1 MEQSNWQLYERAQRE
16 VYRKLKLREKPE
28 AVVGAGWGFLDHFF
42 IFLFS
47 LGFFG
52 RIDFR
57 PKRVKRIMIP
67 TVLMILTYEMKQ
79 LMGIS
84 SMNQLEAHLFRDT
97 ALLKIIGFTARQIQE
112 GFCQRGKGKR
122 RGPMHRDTL
131 GDFLSKFSSQ
141 EVDFIL
147 REAVRVLVKHKLIRG
162 RTYIL
167 DATDLPTTKCSKGCG
182 VKRVVRREWNSKEG
196 KEVEVVKYVYG
207 YKLLVLLEASHK
219 IVVAAR
225 VVKINEHEKNFTREM
240 IKEAQQRTSGK
251 VKVLL
256 VDRGFIDGV
265 LLWWLSKK
273 MGIKFVIPAR
283 SNMEV
288 SQDIRGFRLEKADG
302 QRIFIEETKEMKVVG
317 VKGLVS
323 YDQFGEEEHQRTKG
337 RKNFKANPINAV
349 MVIRWGGRDYEP
361 GKEKVFLTNLS
372 VSGPMK
378 IIDQYDLRSEI
389 ENQGFRELKQGYHLL
404 NYPQKTVAA
413 VQAHAVLTLII
424 YSMVNAYKSKQG
436 QRLAHLGIRRWRGK
450 QMGESIHKMI
460 VYYEGIYGIVD
471 VEELFYLMDMTPKE
485 LYRLKITQLQK
496 EIE

>member
-1 MEQSNWQLYERAQRE
+1 MKKSRWQFYERAQRE
-16 VYRKLKLREKPE
+16 VYRKLKGRERPE

-47 LGFFG
+47 LGFFA

-57 PKRVKRIMIP
+57 PKRVKRVMIP

-84 SMNQLEAHLFRDT
+84 SMNQLEEHLFRDT

-112 GFCQRGKGKR
+112 GFCRRGKGKR

-131 GDFLSKFSSQ
+131 ADFLSKFSSK

-162 RTYIL
+162 RAYIL
-167 DATDLPTTKCSKGCG
+167 DATDLPTTKCYKGCG
-182 VKRVVRREWNSKEG
+182 VKKVVQRKWSQEG

-207 YKLLVLLEASHK
+207 YKLLVLLEAK
-219 IVVAAR
+219 QKMVVAAR
-225 VVKINEHEKNFTREM
+225 VVKINEHEKNFTKEM
-240 IKEAQQRTSGK
+240 IKEAQHRTGGK
-251 VKVLL
+251 LKVLL

-273 MGIKFVIPAR
+273 MKIKFVIPAR

-288 SQDIRGFRLEKADG
+288 SQDIRGFRSEKGDG
-302 QRIFIEETKEMKVVG
+302 QRIFTEQTQEMKVMG
-317 VKGLVS
+317 VRGLLS
-323 YDQFGEEEHQRTKG
+323 YDQFGEEEHGRRKG
-337 RKNFKANPINAV
+337 RKDFKANPINGV
-349 MVIRWGGRDYEP
+349 MVLRWDKKDYPP
-361 GKEKVFLTNLS
+361 GKEKVFLTNLA
-372 VSGPMK
+372 VSRPMK

-389 ENQGFRELKQGYHLL
+389 ENRGFRELKQGYHLL
-404 NYPQKTVAA
+404 KYPQKTEAA
-413 VQAHAVLTLII
+413 VRAHAVLTLIL
-424 YSMVNAYKSKQG
+424 YSMVNAYKSEQG

-485 LYRLKITQLQK
+485 LYRLKINQLQR

>member
-1 MEQSNWQLYERAQRE
+1 MKKSSWQVYERVQRE
-16 VYRKLKLREKPE
+16 VYRKLKRREKPE

-47 LGFFG
+47 LGFFV
-52 RIDFR
+52 RMDFR
-57 PKRVKRIMIP
+57 PKRVKRVMIP

-84 SMNQLEAHLFRDT
+84 SMNQLEEHLFRDT

-112 GFCQRGKGKR
+112 GFCQRGNGKR

-131 GDFLSKFSSQ
+131 ADFLSKFSSK

-147 REAVRVLVKHKLIRG
+147 REAVRVLVKHNLIRG
-162 RTYIL
+162 RAYIL
-167 DATDLPTTKCSKGCG
+167 DATDLPTTKQYKGCG
-182 VKRVVRREWNSKEG
+182 VKKVVKREWDSKGG

-207 YKLLVLLEASHK
+207 YKLLVLLEAKHK

-225 VVKINEHEKNFTREM
+225 VVRINEHEKNFTQEM
-240 IKEAQQRTSGK
+240 IKEAQQRTDGK

-256 VDRGFIDGV
+256 VDRGFIDGS
-265 LLWWLSKK
+265 LLWWLSRK

-288 SQDIRGFRLEKADG
+288 SQDIRGFRSEKADG
-302 QRIFIEETKEMKVVG
+302 VIFVEQTPEMKVMG
-317 VKGLVS
+317 VRGLLS
-323 YDQFGEEEHQRTKG
+323 YDQFGEEDHGRRKG
-337 RKNFKANPINAV
+337 RKDFKANPINGV
-349 MVIRWGGRDYEP
+349 MVLRWDRKEYP
-361 GKEKVFLTNLS
+361 RGKEKVFLTNLP
-372 VSGPMK
+372 VSRPMR
-378 IIDQYDLRSEI
+378 IIDHYDLRSEI
-389 ENQGFRELKQGYHLL
+389 ENRGFRELKQGYHLL
-404 NYPQKTVAA
+404 KFPQKTVAA
-413 VQAHAVLTLII
+413 VRAHAVLTLII
-424 YSMVNAYKSKQG
+424 YSMVNAYKSDQG
-436 QRLAHLGIRRWRGK
+436 QRLAHLGIRRWRAR

-471 VEELFYLMDMTPKE
+471 VEELFYLVDMTPKE
-485 LYRLKITQLQK
+485 LYRLKIEQLQK

>member
-1 MEQSNWQLYERAQRE
+1 MKKSRWQFYERAQGE
-16 VYRKLKLREKPE
+16 VYRKLKGRERPE
-28 AVVGAGWGFLDHFF
+28 AVVGAGWGLLDHFF

-47 LGFFG
+47 LGFFA

-57 PKRVKRIMIP
+57 PKRVKRVMIP

-79 LMGIS
+79 LTGIS
-84 SMNQLEAHLFRDT
+84 SMNQLEEHLFRDT

-131 GDFLSKFSSQ
+131 ADFLSKFSSK
-141 EVDFIL
+141 EMDFIL

-162 RTYIL
+162 RTFIL
-167 DATDLPTTKCSKGCG
+167 DATDLPTTKHYKGCG
-182 VKRVVRREWNSKEG
+182 VKKVVKKVRNKDG
-196 KEVEVVKYVYG
+196 QEVETVKYVSG
-207 YKLLVLLEASHK
+207 YKLLVLMEARHK

-225 VVKINEHEKNFTREM
+225 VVKINEHEKNFTKEM
-240 IKEAQQRTSGK
+240 IKEAQHRTGGK
-251 VKVLL
+251 LKVLL

-273 MGIKFVIPAR
+273 MKIKFVIPAR

-288 SQDIRGFRLEKADG
+288 SQDIRGFRSEKADTKM
-302 QRIFIEETKEMKVVG
+302 IFVEETKEMKVMG
-317 VKGLVS
+317 VRGLLS
-323 YDQFGEEEHQRTKG
+323 YDQFGEEEHGRRKG
-337 RKNFKANPINAV
+337 RKDFKANPINGV
-349 MVIRWGGRDYEP
+349 MVLRWDGRDYEP
-361 GKEKVFLTNLS
+361 GKEKVFLTNFS
-372 VSGPMK
+372 VSRPMK
-378 IIDQYDLRSEI
+378 IIERYDLRSEI

-404 NYPQKTVAA
+404 KYPQKTEAA
-413 VQAHAVLTLII
+413 VRAHVVLTVII
-424 YSMVNAYKSKQG
+424 YSLVNAYKSEQG

-450 QMGESIHKMI
+450 QMGQSIHKMI

-485 LYRLKITQLQK
+485 LYRLKIKQLQR

>member
-1 MEQSNWQLYERAQRE
+1 MKSRWQFYERAQKE
-16 VYRKLKLREKPE
+16 VYRKLKAREKPE
-28 AVVGAGWGFLDHFF
+28 AVVGAGWGLLDHFF

-47 LGFFG
+47 LGFFA

-57 PKRVKRIMIP
+57 PKRVKRVMVP

-84 SMNQLEAHLFRDT
+84 SMNQLEEHLFRDT

-112 GFCQRGKGKR
+112 GFCHRGKRKR
-122 RGPMHRDTL
+122 QGPIHRDTL
-131 GDFLSKFSSQ
+131 ADLLSKFSSK

-167 DATDLPTTKCSKGCG
+167 DASDLPTTKRYKGCG
-182 VKRVVRREWNSKEG
+182 AKKVVKKKWSSKEG
-196 KEVEVVKYVYG
+196 TEVESVKYVYG
-207 YKLLVLLEASHK
+207 YKLLVLLEARHK

-225 VVKINEHEKNFTREM
+225 VVKINEHEKNFT
-240 IKEAQQRTSGK
+240 KELVGEGQRRTGGK
-251 VKVLL
+251 LKVLL

-273 MGIKFVIPAR
+273 MKIKFVIPAR

-288 SQDIRGFRLEKADG
+288 SQDIRGFRLEKADD
-302 QRIFIEETKEMKVVG
+302 QRIFTEQTKEIKVMG
-317 VKGLVS
+317 VRGLLS
-323 YDQFGEEEHQRTKG
+323 YDQFGEEVHRRRKG
-337 RKNFKANPINAV
+337 RKDFKANPINAV
-349 MVIRWGGRDYEP
+349 MVIRWDRKDYQP
-361 GKEKVFLTNLS
+361 GKEKIFLTNLP
-372 VSGPMK
+372 VSRPLR

-389 ENQGFRELKQGYHLL
+389 ENRGFRELKQGYHLL
-404 NYPQKTVAA
+404 KYPQKTISA
-413 VQAHAVLTLII
+413 VRAHAVLTLII
-424 YSMVNAYKSKQG
+424 YSLVNAYKSEHG

-450 QMGESIHKMI
+450 QMGQSIHKMI

-485 LYRLKITQLQK
+485 LYRLNIKQLQR

>member
-1 MEQSNWQLYERAQRE
+1 MEKSRWQFYERAQRE
-16 VYRKLKLREKPE
+16 VYRKLRAREKPE
-28 AVVGAGWGFLDHFF
+28 AVVGAGWGLLDHFF

-47 LGFFG
+47 LGFFA

-57 PKRVKRIMIP
+57 PERVKRVMVP

-84 SMNQLEAHLFRDT
+84 SMNQLEEHLFRDT

-131 GDFLSKFSSQ
+131 ADFLSKFSSQ

-147 REAVRVLVKHKLIRG
+147 KEAVRVLVKDRLIRG

-167 DATDLPTTKCSKGCG
+167 DATDLPTTKRYKGCG
-182 VKRVVRREWNSKEG
+182 VKKVVKREWSSKEG
-196 KEVEVVKYVYG
+196 KEVEMVKYVYG
-207 YKLLVLLEASHK
+207 YKLLVLLEARHK

-225 VVKINEHEKNFTREM
+225 VVKINEHEKNFTKELVREG
-240 IKEAQQRTSGK
+240 QRRTGGK
-251 VKVLL
+251 LKVLL
-256 VDRGFIDGV
+256 IDRGFIDGV

-273 MGIKFVIPAR
+273 MKIKFVIPAR

-288 SQDIRGFRLEKADG
+288 SQDIRGFRMEKADG
-302 QRIFIEETKEMKVVG
+302 QRIFTEQTKEIKVMG
-317 VKGLVS
+317 VRGLLS
-323 YDQFGEEEHQRTKG
+323 YDQFGEEEHRRRKG
-337 RKNFKANPINAV
+337 RKDFRANPINAV
-349 MVIRWGGRDYEP
+349 MVIRWDSKDYQP
-361 GKEKVFLTNLS
+361 GKEKVFLTNLP
-372 VSGPMK
+372 VSRPLR

-389 ENQGFRELKQGYHLL
+389 ENRGFRELKQGYHLL
-404 NYPQKTVAA
+404 KYPQKTVAA
-413 VQAHAVLTLII
+413 VRAHSVLTLII
-424 YSMVNAYKSKQG
+424 YSLVNAYKSEQG
-436 QRLAHLGIRRWRGK
+436 QRLAHLGIRRWRRK

-471 VEELFYLMDMTPKE
+471 VEELFFLMDMTPKE
-485 LYRLKITQLQK
+485 LYRLKINQLQR
-496 EIE
+496 EIA

>member
-1 MEQSNWQLYERAQRE
+1 MKSKWQFYERAQRE
-16 VYRKLKLREKPE
+16 VYRKLKVRERPE
-28 AVVGAGWGFLDHFF
+28 VVVGAGWGFLDHFF

-47 LGFFG
+47 LGFFA

-57 PKRVKRIMIP
+57 PQRVKRVMIP

-79 LMGIS
+79 LTGIS
-84 SMNQLEAHLFRDT
+84 SMNQLEEHLFRDT

-131 GDFLSKFSSQ
+131 ADFLSKFSSK

-167 DATDLPTTKCSKGCG
+167 DATDLRTTKRYKGCG
-182 VKRVVRREWNSKEG
+182 VKKVVKREWSSKEG
-196 KEVEVVKYVYG
+196 KEVEIVKYVYG
-207 YKLLVLLEASHK
+207 YKLLVLLEARHK

-225 VVKINEHEKNFTREM
+225 VVKINEHEKNFTKELVREG
-240 IKEAQQRTSGK
+240 QRRTGGK
-251 VKVLL
+251 VRVLL

-273 MGIKFVIPAR
+273 MKIKFVIPAR

-288 SQDIRGFRLEKADG
+288 SQDIRGFRSEKADG
-302 QRIFIEETKEMKVVG
+302 QRIFTEETKEIKVMG
-317 VKGLVS
+317 VRGLLS
-323 YDQFGEEEHQRTKG
+323 YDQFGEEAHRRTKG
-337 RKNFKANPINAV
+337 RKDFKANPINAV
-349 MVIRWGGRDYEP
+349 MVIRWDRKDYPP
-361 GKEKVFLTNLS
+361 GKEKVFLTNLP
-372 VSGPMK
+372 VSGPMR

-389 ENQGFRELKQGYHLL
+389 ENRGFRELKQGYHLL
-404 NYPQKTVAA
+404 KYPQKTVAA
-413 VQAHAVLTLII
+413 VRAHAVLTLII
-424 YSMVNAYKSKQG
+424 YSLVNAYKSEHG

-450 QMGESIHKMI
+450 QMGDSIHKMI

-485 LYRLKITQLQK
+485 LYRLKINQLQR

>member
-1 MEQSNWQLYERAQRE
+1 MKSRWQFYERAQRE
-16 VYRKLKLREKPE
+16 IYRKLKVRERPE

-42 IFLFS
+42 IFLLS
-47 LGFFG
+47 LGFFA
-52 RIDFR
+52 RVDFR
-57 PKRVKRIMIP
+57 PKRVKRVMIP

-84 SMNQLEAHLFRDT
+84 SMNQLEEHLFRDT
-97 ALLKIIGFTARQIQE
+97 ALLKIIGFTARQIQD
-112 GFCQRGKGKR
+112 GFCHRGKGKR

-131 GDFLSKFSSQ
+131 ADFLSRFSSK

-147 REAVRVLVKHKLIRG
+147 REAVRVLVKHRLIRG

-167 DATDLPTTKCSKGCG
+167 DATDLPTTKRYKGCG
-182 VKRVVRREWNSKEG
+182 VKKVVKREWSSKEG
-196 KEVEVVKYVYG
+196 KEVEIVKYVYG
-207 YKLLVLLEASHK
+207 YKLLILLEARHK

-225 VVKINEHEKNFTREM
+225 VVKINEHEKNFT
-240 IKEAQQRTSGK
+240 KELVKEGQWRTGGK

-273 MGIKFVIPAR
+273 MKIRFVIPAR

-288 SQDIRGFRLEKADG
+288 SQDIRGFRSEKADG
-302 QRIFIEETKEMKVVG
+302 QRIFVEETKEIKVMG
-317 VKGLVS
+317 VRGLLS
-323 YDQFGEEEHQRTKG
+323 YDQFGEEIHRRTKG
-337 RKNFKANPINAV
+337 RKDFKANPINAV
-349 MVIRWGGRDYEP
+349 MVIRWDRKEYQP
-361 GKEKVFLTNLS
+361 GKEKVFLTNLP
-372 VSGPMK
+372 VSGPMR

-389 ENQGFRELKQGYHLL
+389 ENRGFRELKQGYHLL
-404 NYPQKTVAA
+404 KYPQKTVA
-413 VQAHAVLTLII
+413 VVRAHAVLTLII
-424 YSMVNAYKSKQG
+424 YSLVNVYKSEHG

-450 QMGESIHKMI
+450 QMGDSIHKMI

-471 VEELFYLMDMTPKE
+471 VEELFYLIDMTPKG
-485 LYRLKITQLQK
+485 LYGLKVKQFQE

>member
-1 MEQSNWQLYERAQRE
+1 MRSKWAFYERAQKE
-16 VYRKLKLREKPE
+16 VYRKLKARERPE

-47 LGFFG
+47 LGFFA

-84 SMNQLEAHLFRDT
+84 SMNQLEEHLFRDT

-131 GDFLSKFSSQ
+131 ADLLSKFSSK

-147 REAVRVLVKHKLIRG
+147 KEAVRVLVKHKLIRG

-167 DATDLPTTKCSKGCG
+167 DASDLPTTQRYKGCG
-182 VKRVVRREWNSKEG
+182 VKKVVKKAWDKEG
-196 KEVEVVKYVYG
+196 QQVETVTYVYG
-207 YKLLVLLEASHK
+207 YKLLVLMEARHK
-219 IVVAAR
+219 IVVAAW
-225 VVKINEHEKNFTREM
+225 VVKINEHEKTFTKEMVREG
-240 IKEAQQRTSGK
+240 QQRTGGK
-251 VKVLL
+251 LKVLL

-265 LLWWLSKK
+265 VLWWLGKEMK
-273 MGIKFVIPAR
+273 IRFVIPAR
-283 SNMEV
+283 RNMEI
-288 SQDIRGFRLEKADG
+288 SQDIRGFRWEKADG
-302 QRIFIEETKEMKVVG
+302 RSVFVERTQEMKVTG
-317 VKGLVS
+317 VRGLLS
-323 YDQFGEEEHQRTKG
+323 YDQFGEEEHRRRKG
-337 RKNFKANPINAV
+337 RKDFKAHPINAV
-349 MVIRWGGRDYEP
+349 MVLRWDGRDYEP

-372 VSGPMK
+372 VSRPIK
-378 IIDQYDLRSEI
+378 IIEQYDLRSEI

-404 NYPQKTVAA
+404 KYPQKTEAA
-413 VQAHAVLTLII
+413 VRAHAVLTLII
-424 YSMVNAYKSKQG
+424 YSLVNAYKSEQG

-450 QMGESIHKMI
+450 QMGQSIHKMI
-460 VYYEGIYGIVD
+460 LYYEGIYGIVD

-485 LYRLKITQLQK
+485 LYRLKIKQLQS

>member
-1 MEQSNWQLYERAQRE
+1 MKKSRWQFYERAQRE
-16 VYRKLKLREKPE
+16 VYRKLKGRERPE

-47 LGFFG
+47 LVFFA

-57 PKRVKRIMIP
+57 PKRVKRVMIP

-84 SMNQLEAHLFRDT
+84 SMNQLEEHLFRDT

-131 GDFLSKFSSQ
+131 ADFLSKFSSQ
-141 EVDFIL
+141 EMDFIL

-167 DATDLPTTKCSKGCG
+167 DATDLPTTKGYKGCG
-182 VKRVVRREWNSKEG
+182 MKKGVQKVRNKDG
-196 KEVEVVKYVYG
+196 QEVETVKYVFG
-207 YKLLVLLEASHK
+207 YKLLVLMEASHK
-219 IVVAAR
+219 IIVAAR
-225 VVKINEHEKNFTREM
+225 VVKINEHEKNFTKEM
-240 IKEAQQRTSGK
+240 IKEAQHRTGGK
-251 VKVLL
+251 LQVLL

-273 MGIKFVIPAR
+273 MKIKFVIPAR

-288 SQDIRGFRLEKADG
+288 SQDIRGFRSEKADG
-302 QRIFIEETKEMKVVG
+302 QRVFTEESKEMKAMG
-317 VKGLVS
+317 VRGLLS
-323 YDQFGEEEHQRTKG
+323 YDQFGEEEHGRRKG
-337 RKNFKANPINAV
+337 RKDFKANPINGV
-349 MVIRWGGRDYEP
+349 MVLRWDGRDYEP
-361 GKEKVFLTNLS
+361 GKEKVFLTNFS
-372 VSGPMK
+372 VSRPMK
-378 IIDQYDLRSEI
+378 IIERYDLRSEI

-404 NYPQKTVAA
+404 KYPQKTEAA
-413 VQAHAVLTLII
+413 VRAHVVLTVII
-424 YSMVNAYKSKQG
+424 YSLVNAYKSEQG

-450 QMGESIHKMI
+450 QMGQSIHKMI

-471 VEELFYLMDMTPKE
+471 VEELFCLMDMTPKE
-485 LYRLKITQLQK
+485 LYRLKIKQLQR

>member
-1 MEQSNWQLYERAQRE
+1 MTSKWAFYERAQKE
-16 VYRKLKLREKPE
+16 VYRKLKARERPE

-47 LGFFG
+47 LGFFA

-84 SMNQLEAHLFRDT
+84 SMNQLEEHLFRDT

-131 GDFLSKFSSQ
+131 GDLLSKFSTQ

-147 REAVRVLVKHKLIRG
+147 KEAVRVLVKHKLIRG

-167 DATDLPTTKCSKGCG
+167 DASDLPTTQRYKGCG
-182 VKRVVRREWNSKEG
+182 VKKVVKKAWDKEG
-196 KEVEVVKYVYG
+196 QQVETVTYVYG
-207 YKLLVLLEASHK
+207 YKLLVLMEAKHK

-225 VVKINEHEKNFTREM
+225 VVKINEHEKTFTKEMVREG
-240 IKEAQQRTSGK
+240 QQRTGGK
-251 VKVLL
+251 LKVLL

-265 LLWWLSKK
+265 VLWWLGKEMK
-273 MGIKFVIPAR
+273 IRFVIPAR
-283 SNMEV
+283 RNMEI
-288 SQDIRGFRLEKADG
+288 SQDIRGFRWEKADG
-302 QRIFIEETKEMKVVG
+302 RSVFVEQTQEMKVMG
-317 VKGLVS
+317 VRGLLS
-323 YDQFGEEEHQRTKG
+323 YDQFGEEEHRRRKG
-337 RKNFKANPINAV
+337 RKGFKAHPINAV
-349 MVIRWGGRDYEP
+349 MVLRWDGRDYEP

-372 VSGPMK
+372 VSRPIK
-378 IIDQYDLRSEI
+378 IIEQYDLRSEI

-404 NYPQKTVAA
+404 KYPQKTEAA
-413 VQAHAVLTLII
+413 VRAHAVLTLII
-424 YSMVNAYKSKQG
+424 YSLVNAYKSEQG

-450 QMGESIHKMI
+450 QMGQSIHKMI

-485 LYRLKITQLQK
+485 LYRLKIKQLQR